1 MDAIFHSPG
10 TLKLTHQLNSFHSVK
25 KPPFPRRPAEFLM
38 DRFRAPLQRE
48 IRSLLKDGL
57 VPQSRAT
64 YTRFLKLLTVES
76 GAGGAVSL

>member
-1 MDAIFHSPG
+1 
-10 TLKLTHQLNSFHSVK
+10 
-25 KPPFPRRPAEFLM
+25 M

-64 YTRFLKLLTVES
+64 YTCFLKLLTVES